1 MKYLSLYEI
10 SHKEYIDTDKI
21 PKWKK
26 KKKQTQQKQYAMQR
40 DIDDM
45 NINEFEYDARH
56 IEQEEGHE
64 MVSLML
70 MALF

>member
-1 MKYLSLYEI
+1 ME
-10 SHKEYIDTDKI
+10 
-21 PKWKK
+21 KK